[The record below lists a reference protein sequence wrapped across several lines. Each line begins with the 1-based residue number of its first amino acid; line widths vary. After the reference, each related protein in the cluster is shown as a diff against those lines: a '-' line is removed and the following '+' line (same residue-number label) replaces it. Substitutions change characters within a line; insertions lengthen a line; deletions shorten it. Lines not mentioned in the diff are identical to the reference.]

1 MRIKYAI
8 NRISA
13 VLTALIMLIAYL
25 AQGVAFAEE
34 STLDSPELELT
45 DSNSGAEVPM
55 TALVAEDTDGAP
67 IMSVSPDTELLSLA
81 QSKTVN
87 DTPIPSS
94 FIGDADRGLQIK
106 VAVDNSR
113 PVIEQNVTF
122 TYTLTNTTNLDFWWK
137 DPSHNNA
144 SAVLT
149 DSLCTNLN
157 YVPNTFKSSAK
168 EVGILRGQSASIT
181 CTTSFD
187 SLGEKSNGITV
198 QAGTLW
204 DRDFKKHDFG
214 QAGGVMPSI
223 VTVVSTSGTSN
234 ATKPGT
240 LSLSN
245 LPEGT
250 NTNFDVLIA
259 NSPTSSPTNTVGP
272 VKSNDTPASWT
283 LEKIADKDYVK
294 AGGEEVTYTY
304 KVKNNT
310 DGKLRF
316 RAMEDDSCS
325 PINVKFG
332 VEQAADG
339 DFIMPKTTTTWEC
352 KAFVD
357 SPTTGIVQAAFQNNK
372 DIVSFAGTSTFV
384 GVNYPSAAQGNGY
397 GISTCEVIDFT
408 TVGNLTKKEPAGSL
422 GSMYPGMKPIVSNM
436 FPSAG
441 AASNPLDPSRLARA
455 TTASATSS
463 QHPDWVYFNPFVTG
477 TKPIFGDKATGIYRI
492 NKSTGAYEQVIAARE
507 DSQGNY
513 HDIATNTHRLA
524 FDNEGT
530 LWSLALNGHLYS
542 LKLNRDGLLDPT
554 TDWEDHGEFLIEG
567 TVYPAING
575 KKSGDMILGDIAF
588 DGTGTMWTLGSI
600 SGIKYENEYGKT
612 TKEPPVDSYLLSLDT
627 KAFINGQSRR
637 VNGAS
642 KIYKKGAHEEK
653 KGFYGLAFGQDGTMY
668 ASYDYDGGEKNSNDL
683 SKSKSRD
690 GSMYKLDLKTGE
702 ATHLFDSPYLTGVQ
716 DLSSCAFP
724 RPRLT
729 AEKTAVKK
737 TEGAD
742 DQITYT
748 INIANRGTLALSGV
762 TFQDV
767 LDPKLYKL
775 VSATEDDVT
784 IPIDPKKP
792 YQEPTLLHA
801 YPNVS
806 NPNRTRNPGVLL
818 PGDTTKIELTVKVLK
833 KETVAAGSRVCNQA
847 SVTVADL
854 QVKTD
859 DPYQAGGSDPTCLI
873 WGKLRLQKAEYN
885 PTNPEKPTVLE
896 GLGGAEFAIYP
907 AADLKSID
915 YKNPVRHFIAESDFI
930 TSTKPVDIKPGN
942 YALVETK
949 SPQGLNLL
957 PQPILFKVE
966 YDKDDGFKVTS
977 DSAGSGYLTLSRE
990 KTTDNTSVMVLT
1002 VADTRTGTLP
1012 KTGGNGVGLP
1022 LVAGLALIAVGF
1034 FSMRRRV

>member
-25 AQGVAFAEE
+25 VQGVAFAEE

-67 IMSVSPDTELLSLA
+67 IMSVSPDTVLPSLA

-87 DTPIPSS
+87 DTPMPSS

-113 PVIEQNVTF
+113 PVIGQNVTF
-122 TYTLTNTTNLDFWWK
+122 TYTLTNTTNLDFWWW
-137 DPSHNNA
+137 DPTHKAPSK
-144 SAVLT
+144 VLS
-149 DSLCTNLN
+149 DLLCTNAM
-157 YVPNTFKSSAK
+157 YEPGSFQSSPNQ
-168 EVGILRGQSASIT
+168 VGILRGQSASIT

-187 SLGEKSNGITV
+187 SLGEKSNVITV

-204 DRDFKKHDFG
+204 DGKSKKAGFG
-214 QAGGVMPSI
+214 QVGGVMPSI

-259 NSPTSSPTNTVGP
+259 NSPASSPTNTVGP
-272 VKSNDTPASWT
+272 VKSNDTPVSWT

-304 KVKNNT
+304 KVANNT

-325 PINVKFG
+325 PINVISG
-332 VEQAADG
+332 VKKATDG
-339 DFIMPKTTTTWEC
+339 DFIEPKTTATWEC
-352 KAFVD
+352 KTFVD
-357 SPTTGIVQAAFQNNK
+357 SPATGIVQAAFQNNN

-384 GVNYPSAAQGNGY
+384 GVNYPSATQGNGY

-408 TVGNLTKKEPAGSL
+408 TVGNYKETAGSL
-422 GSMYPGMKPIVSNM
+422 GSMYPGQVPIVSNK
-436 FPSAG
+436 FPSSG

-463 QHPDWVYFNPFVTG
+463 QHPDWVYFNPIVVG
-477 TKPIFGDKATGIYRI
+477 LAGKFGDKATGIHRI
-492 NKSTGAYEQVIAARE
+492 NKSTGEYHKVV
-507 DSQGNY
+507 DSAKDSKEEYN
-513 HDIATNTHRLA
+513 DIPTNTNRLA
-524 FDNEGT
+524 FDSEGT
-530 LWSLALNGHLYS
+530 LWSLAVNGHLYS
-542 LKLNRDGLLDPT
+542 LRLNADGLVDSHT
-554 TDWEDHGEFLIEG
+554 TWTDHGEIFIDDTSFSSL
-567 TVYPAING
+567 NG
-575 KKSGDMILGDIAF
+575 KKLNDLTLGDIAF
-588 DGTGTMWTLGSI
+588 DGTGTMWILGSSASVTI
-600 SGIKYENEYGKT
+600 NDDVINGATE
-612 TKEPPVDSYLLSLDT
+612 DSFLFSLDT
-627 KAFINGQSRR
+627 KALIKGQSPSAKL
-637 VNGAS
+637 AS
-642 KIYKKGAHEEK
+642 KIYKKGAYEDK

-668 ASYDYDGGEKNSNDL
+668 ASYDGGEKNSNNL
-683 SKSKSRD
+683 SKSKSVD
-690 GSMYKLDLKTGE
+690 GSMYKLDLKTGV

-729 AEKTAVKK
+729 AEKTVVKK

-767 LDPKLYKL
+767 LDPKLYEL
-775 VSATEDDVT
+775 VSAAEDGVA
-784 IPIDPKKP
+784 IPVDPKKPP
-792 YQEPTLLHA
+792 YQEPTLLHT

-833 KETVAAGSRVCNQA
+833 TGIVGTDGKVCNQA
-847 SVTVADL
+847 SVTVAGSE
-854 QVKTD
+854 VKTD
-859 DPYQAGGSDPTCLI
+859 DPSQAGGSDPTCLTYENI
-873 WGKLRLQKAEYN
+873 SGKLRLKKAEYN
-885 PTNPEKPTVLE
+885 PTNPKEPTVLE

-907 AADLKSID
+907 AADLESID
-915 YKNPVRHFIAESDFI
+915 YANPVRDSI
-930 TSTKPVDIKPGN
+930 TSTEAFDIKSGN
-942 YALVETK
+942 YALVEKK

-966 YDKDDGFKVTS
+966 YDKGGFKVTS
-977 DSAGSGYLTLSRE
+977 ASAGSGYFILSEE
-990 KTTDNTSVMVLT
+990 KTTDGTSVMVLT

>member
-25 AQGVAFAEE
+25 VQGVAFAEE

-67 IMSVSPDTELLSLA
+67 IMSVSPDTVLPSLA

-94 FIGDADRGLQIK
+94 FIGEADRGLQIK

-113 PVIEQNVTF
+113 PVIGQNVTF
-122 TYTLTNTTNLDFWWK
+122 TYTLTNTTNLDFWWRDTTHK
-137 DPSHNNA
+137 TPSTVLSDP
-144 SAVLT
+144 
-149 DSLCTNLN
+149 LCTNAM
-157 YVPNTFKSSAK
+157 YEPGSFQSSANQ
-168 EVGILRGQSASIT
+168 VGILRGQSASIT

-187 SLGEKSNGITV
+187 SLGEKSNVITV

-204 DRDFKKHDFG
+204 DRNSKKADFG

-304 KVKNNT
+304 KVTNNT
-310 DGKLRF
+310 GGKLRF
-316 RAMEDDSCS
+316 LAMEDDSCS
-325 PINVKFG
+325 PINVKSG
-332 VEQAADG
+332 VKQAADG
-339 DFIMPKTTTTWEC
+339 DFIEPKTTATWEC
-352 KAFVD
+352 KTFVD
-357 SPTTGIVQAAFQNNK
+357 SLTTGIVQAAFKNNNN
-372 DIVSFAGTSTFV
+372 IVSFAGTSTFV
-384 GVNYPSAAQGNGY
+384 GVNYPSATQGNGY

-408 TVGNLTKKEPAGSL
+408 TVGNYKETAGSL
-422 GSMYPGMKPIVSNM
+422 GSMYPGAKPVVSNK
-436 FPSAG
+436 FPSTG
-441 AASNPLDPSRLARA
+441 AASNPLNPDRLARA

-463 QHPDWVYFNPFVTG
+463 QHPDWVYFNPIVVG
-477 TKPIFGDKATGIYRI
+477 LPGKFGDKATGIYRI
-492 NKSTGAYEQVIAARE
+492 NKSTGEYHKVV
-507 DSQGNY
+507 DSAKDSKEEYN
-513 HDIATNTHRLA
+513 DIPTNTNRLA
-524 FDNEGT
+524 FDREGT
-530 LWSLALNGHLYS
+530 LWSLAVNGHLYS
-542 LKLNRDGLLDPT
+542 LRLNADGLVDSHT
-554 TDWEDHGEFLIEG
+554 TWTDHG
-567 TVYPAING
+567 AISINSTSFPTLAG
-575 KKSGDMILGDIAF
+575 KKFTDLTLGDIAF
-588 DGTGTMWTLGSI
+588 DGTGTMWVLGS
-600 SGIKYENEYGKT
+600 SQLV
-612 TKEPPVDSYLLSLDT
+612 VDDLSIQKANGDSFLFSLDT
-627 KAFINGQSRR
+627 KGLLKNPLTSANL
-637 VNGAS
+637 VS
-642 KIYKKGAHEEK
+642 KIQKNGKYFDR
-653 KGFYGLAFGQDGTMY
+653 KGFFGLAFGPDGTMY
-668 ASYDYDGGEKNSNDL
+668 ASYDGG
-683 SKSKSRD
+683 SKDSQNLNKSQSVD

-742 DQITYT
+742 DQLTYT

-767 LDPKLYKL
+767 LDPKLYEL
-775 VSATEDDVT
+775 VSATEEGVA
-784 IPIDPKKP
+784 IPVDQKKP
-792 YQEPTLLHA
+792 YQEPTLLHT

-818 PGDTTKIELTVKVLK
+818 PGDTTRIELTVKVLK
-833 KETVAAGSRVCNQA
+833 TGIVGTDGKVCNQA
-847 SVTVADL
+847 SVTVAGSE
-854 QVKTD
+854 VKTD
-859 DPYQAGGSDPTCLI
+859 DPSQAGGSDPTCLTYENI
-873 WGKLRLQKAEYN
+873 SGKLRLQKAEYN
-885 PTNPEKPTVLE
+885 PTNPQLPTLLEK
-896 GLGGAEFAIYP
+896 LGGAEFAIYP
-907 AADLKSID
+907 AGDQGSID
-915 YKNPVRHFIAESDFI
+915 YDHPVRDSI
-930 TSTKPVDIKPGN
+930 TSTEAFDIESGN
-942 YALVETK
+942 YALVEKK

-966 YDKDDGFKVTS
+966 YDKGGFKVTS
-977 DSAGSGYLTLSRE
+977 ASAGSGYFILSEE
-990 KTTDNTSVMVLT
+990 KTTDGTSVMVLT

-1022 LVAGLALIAVGF
+1022 LVTGLALIAAGF